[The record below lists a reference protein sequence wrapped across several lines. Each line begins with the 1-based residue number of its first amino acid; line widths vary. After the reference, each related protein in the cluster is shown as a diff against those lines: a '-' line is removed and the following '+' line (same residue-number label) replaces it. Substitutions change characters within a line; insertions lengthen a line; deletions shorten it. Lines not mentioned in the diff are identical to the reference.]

1 MFISLSSPYK
11 PVNNILYGLYNQ
23 QPQVKRVFI
32 ITCSPYI
39 GHLLGQLLVDDQEDF
54 SRNQ

>member
-11 PVNNILYGLYNQ
+11 PVNNILYGLYSP

-32 ITCSPYI
+32 ITCSPYN
-39 GHLLGQLLVDDQEDF
+39 GHLLRQLLVDDQEDF